1 MEVTQASA
9 FGQEKKSLS
18 VPPPPASLLAP
29 VAAEPTPEAASFH
42 LALLADASAMVAEL
56 LEQELQVA
64 MDLLVL

>member
-1 MEVTQASA
+1 M
-9 FGQEKKSLS
+9 
-18 VPPPPASLLAP
+18 PPPPASLLAP